1 MSWWGRSQRAVWA
14 VYYCRLLK
22 QSHPARN
29 APRRNLGS
37 VWIAGQHS
45 FIQICAQTRLNM
57 KRGNFLSMCACDFNT
72 KILCSN
78 KTVTSIWI
86 CFFRCQ
92 ACQNSLNR
100 VHILTTNNFCFSFT
114 LELSVLTHSFGSIL
128 VCLYKG
134 FGFIK
139 PLGL

>member
-45 FIQICAQTRLNM
+45 FIQICTQTRLNM

-86 CFFRCQ
+86 CFFPL
-92 ACQNSLNR
+92 SSMLK
-100 VHILTTNNFCFSFT
+100 LTQQGPHLDNKQFLLQFYSSTFSPDTF
-114 LELSVLTHSFGSIL
+114 LWVYISVP
-128 VCLYKG
+128 V
-134 FGFIK
+134 
-139 PLGL
+139 